1 MVWPVT
7 RLRLHLVT
15 RIALLLIA
23 GLAGCHQGKRPFVL
37 GVVCLKSE
45 QDFSDFT
52 SELRAIAA
60 SEGTTLGD
68 RSADTQKEMD
78 TIGHP
83 FEGERTRPVV
93 NMYIELN
100 KDGAGL
106 GVGNMGMPGYQV
118 AFGINDGWGS
128 PEAARKFADTVVAR
142 LKSRWRVEL
151 VEDPAQAGAQ
161 PMKDCH

>member
-1 MVWPVT
+1 MTRPRRHPVA
-7 RLRLHLVT
+7 L
-15 RIALLLIA
+15 IAFLLIA
-23 GLAGCHQGKRPFVL
+23 GLAGCHQGKRPFLL
-37 GVVCLKSE
+37 GVVCLKSA

-60 SEGTTLGD
+60 SEGKTLGD
-68 RSADTQKEMD
+68 RSVDTQKEMD

-93 NMYIELN
+93 NMYIEL

-128 PEAARKFADTVVAR
+128 PEAARRFADTVVAR

-151 VEDPAQAGAQ
+151 VADPAQAGAQ